1 MVKVLVLYVFH
12 KFNDS
17 VDHFFKHCIFRDE
30 NIDFLIIANDINFKF
45 NLVNLPEYVMTMVR
59 KNIGRDFG
67 GWSEGLLKDRLYEKY
82 DKFIFANSTIM
93 GPFIQ
98 DNTRWTDYYINGLQD
113 NIKLFGST
121 INNAYHSHVQTYI
134 FSLDKEALAYLI
146 EIGKFSITKY
156 LRSAREAQNNEILIS
171 KDITDKG
178 WNIGCLLKCYQG
190 IDFTFKNKAK
200 KDYGYK
206 LHTDIMYEKYRNV
219 LWNEYEVVFI
229 KSNRIKV
236 TSSLIR

>member
-59 KNIGRDFG
+59 KNVGRDFG

-98 DNTRWTDYYINGLQD
+98 DNAKWTDYYVNGLRD
-113 NIKLFGST
+113 NIK
-121 INNAYHSHVQTYI
+121 
-134 FSLDKEALAYLI
+134 
-146 EIGKFSITKY
+146 
-156 LRSAREAQNNEILIS
+156 
-171 KDITDKG
+171 
-178 WNIGCLLKCYQG
+178 
-190 IDFTFKNKAK
+190 
-200 KDYGYK
+200 
-206 LHTDIMYEKYRNV
+206 
-219 LWNEYEVVFI
+219 
-229 KSNRIKV
+229 
-236 TSSLIR
+236 